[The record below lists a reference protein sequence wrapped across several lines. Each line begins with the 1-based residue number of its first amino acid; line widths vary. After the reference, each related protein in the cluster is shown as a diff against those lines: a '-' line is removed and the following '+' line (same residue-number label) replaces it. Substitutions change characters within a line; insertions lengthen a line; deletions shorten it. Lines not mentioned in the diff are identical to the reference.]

1 MASLHGSERRR
12 SRRFGLALPLDV
24 VRISDRDVNVSG
36 TTRNV
41 GSSGAYFVVG
51 ELSVS
56 IGSPIEFIVTLRN
69 TQAEGERI
77 RLRCRGRVIRSEK
90 AGSQGGTGVAATIDR
105 YQFLRGLM
113 N

>member
-12 SRRFGLALPLDV
+12 SHRFGLALPLDV
-24 VRISDRDVNVSG
+24 VRISDHDVNVSG
-36 TTRNV
+36 RTRNV

-51 ELSVS
+51 DLSVS
-56 IGSPIEFIVTLRN
+56 IGSRIEFIVTLRN

-77 RLRCRGRVIRSEK
+77 QLRCRGRVTRSERVG
-90 AGSQGGTGVAATIDR
+90 AQGGTGVAATIDR

>member
-1 MASLHGSERRR
+1 MASSQGSERRR
-12 SRRFGLALPLDV
+12 SQRFGLALPLDV
-24 VRISDRDVNVSG
+24 VRVSNRDVNLSG
-36 TTRNV
+36 RTRNV

-69 TQAEGERI
+69 TQAEEERI
-77 RLRCRGRVIRSEK
+77 RLRCRGRVTRSEK
-90 AGSQGGTGVAATIDR
+90 VGSQGATGVAATIDR

>member
-1 MASLHGSERRR
+1 MASSQGSERRR
-12 SRRFGLALPLDV
+12 SQRFGLALPLDV
-24 VRISDRDVNVSG
+24 VRVSNRDVNLSG
-36 TTRNV
+36 RTRNV

-69 TQAEGERI
+69 TQAEGERV
-77 RLRCRGRVIRSEK
+77 RLRCRGRVTRSEK
-90 AGSQGGTGVAATIDR
+90 VGSQGATGVAATIDR

>member
-1 MASLHGSERRR
+1 MASSQGSERRR
-12 SRRFGLALPLDV
+12 SQRFGLSLPLDV
-24 VRISDRDVNVSG
+24 VRVSDRDVNVSG
-36 TTRNV
+36 RTRNV

-51 ELSVS
+51 DLSVS

-69 TQAEGERI
+69 TQAEEERI
-77 RLRCRGRVIRSEK
+77 RLRCRGRVTRSERV
-90 AGSQGGTGVAATIDR
+90 GSQGGTGVAATIDR